1 MPKPPVRPLV
11 LLVISFAAA
20 CSGSDSS
27 GPSGPPIPADSRC
40 GGMAKVPA
48 WKVGVTLSFSDTGT
62 VFDSTTSDT
71 YHVRLHQSFQ
81 TTDTTRSG
89 TYVPDTNTR
98 RWSSRVPHGPVTLT
112 DTTIRISYI
121 GTDTFV
127 GRVFTLGPTGLDAG
141 YDSTLVSVTAD
152 LAGCTARVDG
162 WFTGRDSLLF
172 DGYPSSI
179 NGDTI
184 AVGQIILTGLTADS
198 AAATGGWTYPT
209 FKILS
214 MTAGGPPGAA
224 FTYRVGGH
232 SGPYYTHPGVTI
244 FDSASVSWYAVPV
257 TTPATALGR

>member
-1 MPKPPVRPLV
+1 MRTYVAV
-11 LLVISFAAA
+11 SLLVALAVAA
-20 CSGSDSS
+20 CSSDSS

-62 VFDSTTSDT
+62 VFDSATSDT
-71 YHVRLHQSFQ
+71 YHIRLHQSFQ
-81 TTDTTRSG
+81 TTDTTRVG
-89 TYVPDTNTR
+89 AYYPDTNTR
-98 RWSSRVPHGPVTLT
+98 RWSSRVPHGPVTLN
-112 DTTIRISYI
+112 DTTIRISSI

-152 LAGCTARVDG
+152 LSGCTARVDG
-162 WFTGRDSLLF
+162 WFTGRDSVLF
-172 DGYPSSI
+172 DGFPSSI

-214 MTAGGPPGAA
+214 TTTGGAPGAA

-232 SGPYYTHPGVTI
+232 SGPYYLKPGVTV

-257 TTPATALGR
+257 ATAATVPRLR